1 MSRETGCFTYELEQ
15 EISKLTEQNKEM
27 LEVLKECVEY
37 QCSMCTG
44 DRPEDCDSDGVT
56 CDYHKYK
63 AIIQK
68 IEGE

>member
-1 MSRETGCFTYELEQ
+1 MNKETGCFTYELEQ

-27 LEVLKECVEY
+27 LEALKEHVEY
-37 QCSMCTG
+37 HEHMIQHYE
-44 DRPEDCDSDGVT
+44 EDCGCEQCQMLETS
-56 CDYHKYK
+56 K